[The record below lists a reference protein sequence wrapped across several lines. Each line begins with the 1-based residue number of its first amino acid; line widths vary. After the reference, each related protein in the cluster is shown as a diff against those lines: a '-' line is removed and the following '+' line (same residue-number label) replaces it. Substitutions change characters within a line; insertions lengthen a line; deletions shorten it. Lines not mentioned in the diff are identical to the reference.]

1 MDRRKIHCFFSS
13 REGDRAEA
21 GGESS
26 GMSWA
31 AVSNVFNQN
40 LLKFQLTTNIGHPS
54 GLKKQCSAGQGIKYP
69 DNRHT

>member
-1 MDRRKIHCFFSS
+1 
-13 REGDRAEA
+13 
-21 GGESS
+21 
-26 GMSWA
+26 MSWA